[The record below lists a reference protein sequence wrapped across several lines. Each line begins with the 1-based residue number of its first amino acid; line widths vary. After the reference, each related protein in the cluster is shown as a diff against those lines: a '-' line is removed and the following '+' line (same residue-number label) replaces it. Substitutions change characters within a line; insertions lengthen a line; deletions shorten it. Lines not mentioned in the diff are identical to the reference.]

1 MLKSDGLDEMLNT
14 PQAISL
20 RKRLEAKTS
29 EVKASE
35 QQIGGDHYKKYP
47 IQPVTFSMANE
58 LNHCQAN
65 VVKYI
70 VRYKDKD
77 GLKDLEKAIHYIRL
91 LAEFEGYDRPE

>member
-1 MLKSDGLDEMLNT
+1 MPE
-14 PQAISL
+14 
-20 RKRLEAKTS
+20 ETS
-29 EVKASE
+29 PMKETEVPKSE
-35 QQIGGDHYKKYP
+35 QLAVQVGGEHYKKYP